1 MSGPLVDIRVVE
13 LGGIGPGPH
22 AGMLL
27 ADLGADVVR
36 LERPGGGLEVG
47 DPARDPVLR
56 GRRSVTVDLREPTQ
70 LDQVRTML
78 DHADVLIDGF
88 RPGVTDRLGLG
99 PEVLADRNP
108 QLIYGRM
115 TGWGADGPWS
125 QQAGH
130 DINYLSITGVL
141 HAIRT
146 DDARPTIPLNLVG
159 DYGGGSLYLVVGI
172 LAALHDRTRSDRGQE
187 VDAAIVDGVASLAQ
201 PVWGMRSQG
210 LWTDRPASN
219 LLDSGAPFYDTYACA
234 DGRYVAVGALEPPFY
249 AQLLD
254 GLGLADADL
263 PEPYDPTGWPTLR
276 ERFTAT
282 FVTRSRDEWA
292 EVFAGT
298 DACVT
303 PVLTFEEARSNPHLA
318 ERGTLGEV
326 DGVVQA
332 APAPRLSRSVET
344 EPGRPPQPGSSD
356 LSAVI
361 DGWGRADR

>member
-1 MSGPLVDIRVVE
+1 MAGPLADVRVVE

-36 LERPGGGLEVG
+36 LERPAGGLAVA

-56 GRRSVTVDLREPTQ
+56 GRRSVTVDLREATQ
-70 LDQVRTML
+70 RDEVLAML

-99 PEVLADRNP
+99 PQILAERNP
-108 QLIYGRM
+108 RLIYGRM

-130 DINYLSITGVL
+130 DLNYLSITGVL

-146 DDARPTIPLNLVG
+146 DDARPAIPLNLVG

-172 LAALHDRTRSDRGQE
+172 LAALHERERSGRGQQ

-201 PVWGMRSQG
+201 LVWGMRSQG
-210 LWTDRPASN
+210 LWSDRPAAN
-219 LLDSGAPFYDTYACA
+219 LLDSGAPFYDTYVCA

-263 PEPYDPTGWPTLR
+263 PEQYDPSGWPALR
-276 ERFTAT
+276 ETFTNA
-282 FVTRSRDEWA
+282 FVSRPRDEWA

-303 PVLTFEEARSNPHLA
+303 PVLTFEEARSHPHLA
-318 ERGTLGEV
+318 ERGTLEEV

-332 APAPRLSRSVET
+332 APAPRLSRSVEP

-356 LSAVI
+356 LSTII
-361 DGWGRADR
+361 DGWGSARR